1 MTLQFFSWRRALCAL
16 LRAVVK
22 ILRICKLITC
32 TTDAS
37 DKFNLSSKIGFNGSQ
52 RNQIKELLPFFR
64 PLFYL
69 QTESTIWHLV
79 FQKVMSKTSYDNTF
93 WTEIRSRFGEPAG
106 GTPLQQIPI
115 QECRNIVHSWV
126 PFLESPI
133 FSLSVSKSG
142 EVYTP
147 KTSYCLFSV

>member
-1 MTLQFFSWRRALCAL
+1 M
-16 LRAVVK
+16 
-22 ILRICKLITC
+22 RICTLITC
-32 TTDAS
+32 ATDAS

-52 RNQIKELLPFFR
+52 SNQIKVLFPFFR
-64 PLFYL
+64 PCLIFK
-69 QTESTIWHLV
+69 QKAPFHHFG

-93 WTEIRSRFGEPAG
+93 STEIRSRFGELAG
-106 GTPLQQIPI
+106 GTPLQKIPI

-126 PFLESPI
+126 PFHESPI